1 MDALVLNKSQK
12 FKMKLLNNL
21 LIVESG
27 NKKNLSV
34 IFVHGFPYDHW
45 MWHNQQKYLKNEFF
59 YISYDI
65 RGLGKSSP
73 GNGQFTMETLVD
85 DLFLIIQEMKLEKP
99 VICGLSMGGYLC
111 LRAIEKDQSKFRGII
126 LCDTKAFAD
135 DNTAKLKRSDGIK
148 QINTEGIEKFCEDTI
163 PNTFADATLIENRNV
178 YEEILARSKKS
189 DPVGVKGCLIAMLSR
204 TDTTPFLE
212 KIEVPTLIICGEY
225 DKLTPPPVMQEMHK
239 KIKGSEFVIV
249 PKAGHM
255 SPIENPEFVN
265 KEIEG
270 FLNRRIKIS

>member
-1 MDALVLNKSQK
+1 
-12 FKMKLLNNL
+12 MKLSNILQ
-21 LIVESG
+21 IVESG
-27 NKKNLSV
+27 NKKNIPV
-34 IFVHGFPYDHW
+34 IFVHGFPYDHR
-45 MWHNQQKYLKNEFF
+45 MWHNQQKYLEKSFF
-59 YISYDI
+59 CISYDI

-85 DLFLIIQEMKLEKP
+85 DLFFIIQKMKLDKP

-135 DNTAKLKRSDGIK
+135 DNAAKLKRANGIK
-148 QINTEGIEKFCEDTI
+148 QIDTEGIEKFCEDTI
-163 PNTFADATLIENRNV
+163 PNTFADATLIENRKV

-212 KIEVPTLIICGEY
+212 KIEIPALLVCGES
-225 DKLTPPPVMQEMHK
+225 DKLTPPPVMQEMHQ
-239 KIKGSEFVIV
+239 KIKGSEFVVV

-265 KEIEG
+265 KEIED
-270 FLNRRIKIS
+270 FLKRRIR